1 MGVAR
6 ETKRR
11 RLSPS
16 DDDNSS
22 TAPKSKSKSNGAPS
36 NIQNAFYSRAAE
48 WDLEQDYER
57 RPRKGKNK
65 KEKEKTRLPIKTAE
79 GLVHVDEPEEA
90 AASDADS
97 FLDSDSDGE
106 NGKDG
111 ADGAEIEEEE
121 EESAPKV
128 PLKVQIV
135 QAKEEMARVATLIN
149 EDPEEHIGLFKKLAD
164 FVDKNKSHVAIKKLA
179 LATQAAIF
187 RDVIPGY
194 RIRPLGEEVNKNEKL
209 SKEVRKLRGYEQS
222 LLSSYKHYVQQ
233 LTNLSKGSNRGSEDN
248 ATNSLRTL
256 AINCVCNMLL
266 SVPHFN
272 FRTELLKILVNR
284 LSKRRIDANFIKSR
298 ETMEDIFAK
307 DDDGIVS
314 LEAVGILSK
323 MMRAKDFHVHES
335 VLNTFLHLRLLS
347 EFSAKGSRDR
357 VDRNDDDEEGGLLQG
372 KKKNKKEFRTK
383 KERKMLKDRKAV
395 EKDMREAD
403 ALVSH
408 EAREKNQAE
417 TLKLVFGTYFRIL
430 KLRTETKLMG
440 AVLEGL
446 AKYAHLINQD
456 FFGDV
461 LEALKELVEQLAAE
475 DGNSGRD
482 ENANDESNDQED
494 EDDEEEEGLITLR
507 QSTRQVLLCT
517 ITAFA
522 LLEGQDVS
530 KSASILHLDL
540 GFFVTH
546 LYRALYPLALN
557 TDIEYNPEK
566 SLRLPDP
573 GTSNNAN
580 ETTNDRNNKRR
591 TKINF
596 QTPMVLLLRC
606 LQSTLLAR
614 THGIAPPIRLAGF
627 TKRLMTTSLQ
637 VPEKS
642 AIATLALL
650 TKVAKQHARK
660 VAPLWNTEERKGDG
674 VFNPFAADVEKSNV
688 FAGTVWEGELLRIH
702 YCPEVREAALGIEK
716 LIASG

>member
-22 TAPKSKSKSNGAPS
+22 AAPKSKANKVSA

-65 KEKEKTRLPIKTAE
+65 KEKEKTRLPIKTSE
-79 GLVHVDEPEEA
+79 GLVHVEEPEEA

-97 FLDSDSDGE
+97 FLDTDSDGG
-106 NGKDG
+106 NGKDENEE
-111 ADGAEIEEEE
+111 AETEEEE
-121 EESAPKV
+121 VESAPKV
-128 PLKVQIV
+128 PLKILIV
-135 QAKEEMARVATLIN
+135 QAKEEMARIATLIN

-164 FVDKNKSHVAIKKLA
+164 FVDKEKTHVAIRKLA
-179 LATQAAIF
+179 LATHAAVF

-209 SKEVRKLRGYEQS
+209 SKEVRKLRSYEQS

-233 LTNLSKGSNRGSEDN
+233 LTNLSKGGSKGSEDN
-248 ATNSLRTL
+248 AANSIRTV
-256 AINCVCNMLL
+256 AINCACNMLL

-314 LEAVGILSK
+314 LEAVSLLSK
-323 MMRAKDFHVHES
+323 MMRAKDFNVHES

-347 EFSAKGSRDR
+347 EFSSKGSRDR
-357 VDRNDDDEEGGLLQG
+357 VDRNEDDDQGGTSLQG

-383 KERKMLKDRKAV
+383 KERKLLRDRKAV

-461 LEALKELVEQLAAE
+461 LEALKELVEQIAIKDGAA
-475 DGNSGRD
+475 GGD
-482 ENANDESNDQED
+482 EKANDEGPDNDE
-494 EDDEEEEGLITLR
+494 EINYEEEGLLTLR

-530 KSASILHLDL
+530 KSASSLHLDL
-540 GFFVTH
+540 GFFITH
-546 LYRALYPLALN
+546 LYRTLYSLALN

-573 GTSNNAN
+573 GTSTANSQPDNN
-580 ETTNDRNNKRR
+580 DDNKRKN
-591 TKINF
+591 KINF

-606 LQSTLLAR
+606 LQSTLLSR
-614 THGIAPPIRLAGF
+614 SHGIAPPIRLAGF
-627 TKRLMTTSLQ
+627 TKRLVTTSLQ
-637 VPEKS
+637 LPEKS
-642 AIATLALL
+642 SIAMLALL
-650 TKVAKQHARK
+650 TKVVKQHARK
-660 VAPLWNTEERKGDG
+660 IAPLWNTEERKGDG
-674 VFNPFAADVEKSNV
+674 VFNPLAADVEKSNV
-688 FAGTVWEGELLRIH
+688 FAATVWEGELLRIH

-716 LIASG
+716 LVASG

>member
-6 ETKRR
+6 EAKRR

-22 TAPKSKSKSNGAPS
+22 TAAKSKSKSNGSSS
-36 NIQNAFYSRAAE
+36 NIQNAFYTRAAE

-57 RPRKGKNK
+57 RPRKGKNT

-97 FLDSDSDGE
+97 FLDSDSEGE
-106 NGKDG
+106 NGKEENE
-111 ADGAEIEEEE
+111 GAESEEEE
-121 EESAPKV
+121 EDSAPRI
-128 PLKVQIV
+128 PLKLQIV
-135 QAKEEMARVATLIN
+135 QAKEEMARIATLIN

-164 FVDKNKSHVAIKKLA
+164 FVDKSKSHVAIKKLG

-233 LTNLSKGSNRGSEDN
+233 LTNLSKGGSRASEE
-248 ATNSLRTL
+248 ANSIRTV
-256 AINCVCNMLL
+256 AINCVCSMLL

-272 FRTELLKILVNR
+272 YRTELLKILVNR
-284 LSKRRIDANFIKSR
+284 LSKRRIDANFTKSR

-307 DDDGIVS
+307 DDDGVVS
-314 LEAVGILSK
+314 LEAVGLLSK

-335 VLNTFLHLRLLS
+335 VLNTFLHLRLLA
-347 EFSAKGSRDR
+347 EFSSKGSRDR
-357 VDRNDDDEEGGLLQG
+357 VDRNDDADEGTFQG
-372 KKKNKKEFRTK
+372 RKKNNRKEFRTK
-383 KERKMLKDRKAV
+383 KERKLLKDRKAV

-475 DGNSGRD
+475 DGSAGRD
-482 ENANDESNDQED
+482 ENAKVENNDNDD

-530 KSASILHLDL
+530 KSASSLHLDL
-540 GFFVTH
+540 GFFITH

-573 GTSNNAN
+573 GTSNTNTN
-580 ETTNDRNNKRR
+580 ETPTDQNKQRR

-606 LQSTLLAR
+606 LQSTLLSR

-637 VPEKS
+637 LPEKS
-642 AIATLALL
+642 SIAMLALL

-660 VAPLWNTEERKGDG
+660 IAPLWNTEERKGDG
-674 VFNPFAADVEKSNV
+674 VFNPVSADVEKSNV

>member
-22 TAPKSKSKSNGAPS
+22 TVPKSSKTKTNGSSS

-90 AASDADS
+90 AASDSDS
-97 FLDSDSDGE
+97 FLDSDSEGE
-106 NGKDG
+106 NGKDETPG
-111 ADGAEIEEEE
+111 ADAEEKED
-121 EESAPKV
+121 ESAPKV

-135 QAKEEMARVATLIN
+135 QAKEEMARIATLIN

-164 FVDKNKSHVAIKKLA
+164 FVDKSKSHVAIKKLA
-179 LATQAAIF
+179 LATQAAVF

-194 RIRPLGEEVNKNEKL
+194 RIRPIGEEVNKNEKL

-233 LTNLSKGSNRGSEDN
+233 LTNLSKGGSKGNEE
-248 ATNSLRTL
+248 ANSIRTV
-256 AINCVCNMLL
+256 AINCACNMLL

-284 LSKRRIDANFIKSR
+284 LSRRRIDAHFIKSR

-307 DDDGIVS
+307 DDDGVVS
-314 LEAVGILSK
+314 LEAVGLLSK
-323 MMRAKDFHVHES
+323 MMRAKDFNVHES
-335 VLNTFLHLRLLS
+335 VLNTFLHLRLLA
-347 EFSAKGSRDR
+347 EFSSKGSRDR
-357 VDRNDDDEEGGLLQG
+357 VDRNDDDQEGTLQG
-372 KKKNKKEFRTK
+372 RKKNKKEFRTK
-383 KERKMLKDRKAV
+383 KERKLLRDRKAV

-456 FFGDV
+456 FFGDI
-461 LEALKELVEQLAAE
+461 LEALKELVEQLAIQ
-475 DGNSGRD
+475 DGTAGRD
-482 ENANDESNDQED
+482 ENADDENNDNDD
-494 EDDEEEEGLITLR
+494 EDDDEEEGLITLR

-530 KSASILHLDL
+530 KSASSLHLDL
-540 GFFVTH
+540 GFFITH

-557 TDIEYNPEK
+557 SDIEYNPEK

-573 GTSNNAN
+573 GTSNDN
-580 ETTNDRNNKRR
+580 ELYNDQNNKRR

-614 THGIAPPIRLAGF
+614 THGIAPPVRLAGF

-637 VPEKS
+637 LPEKS
-642 AIATLALL
+642 SIAMLALL

-660 VAPLWNTEERKGDG
+660 IAPLWNTEERKGDG
-674 VFNPFAADVEKSNV
+674 MFNPFAADVEKSNV

>member
-1 MGVAR
+1 MSVAR

-22 TAPKSKSKSNGAPS
+22 TAPKFKPKSKPNGSSS

-79 GLVHVDEPEEA
+79 GLVHVDEPEET

-97 FLDSDSDGE
+97 FLDSDSEGE
-106 NGKDG
+106 NAKDETEV
-111 ADGAEIEEEE
+111 AEAREEEGE
-121 EESAPKV
+121 PAPKI
-128 PLKVQIV
+128 PLKLQII
-135 QAKEEMARVATLIN
+135 QAKEEMARIATLIN

-164 FVDKNKSHVAIKKLA
+164 FVDKSKSHVAIKKLA

-209 SKEVRKLRGYEQS
+209 SKEVRKLRSYEQS

-233 LTNLSKGSNRGSEDN
+233 LTDLSKGGSRASEE
-248 ATNSLRTL
+248 ANSIRTV

-272 FRTELLKILVNR
+272 YRTELLKILVNR

-314 LEAVGILSK
+314 LEAVGLLSK
-323 MMRAKDFHVHES
+323 MMRAKDFQVHES
-335 VLNTFLHLRLLS
+335 VLNTFLHLRLLA

-357 VDRNDDDEEGGLLQG
+357 VDRNADDEEGTLQG

-383 KERKMLKDRKAV
+383 KERKLLKDRKAV

-461 LEALKELVEQLAAE
+461 LEALKELVEQLAAQ
-475 DGNSGRD
+475 DGSAGID
-482 ENANDESNDQED
+482 ENANDEIDD
-494 EDDEEEEGLITLR
+494 KDDVDDEEALITLR

-530 KSASILHLDL
+530 KSASSLHLDL
-540 GFFVTH
+540 GFFITH

-557 TDIEYNPEK
+557 SDIEYNPEK

-573 GTSNNAN
+573 GTSNAN
-580 ETTNDRNNKRR
+580 DINESNDQNKQRR

-606 LQSTLLAR
+606 LQSTLLSR
-614 THGIAPPIRLAGF
+614 THGIPPPIRLAGF

-637 VPEKS
+637 LPEKS
-642 AIATLALL
+642 SIAMLALL

-660 VAPLWNTEERKGDG
+660 IAPLWNTEERKGDG
-674 VFNPFAADVEKSNV
+674 VFNPVSADVEKSNV

>member
-16 DDDNSS
+16 DDENLS
-22 TAPKSKSKSNGAPS
+22 TAPKSKAKANGSSS

-97 FLDSDSDGE
+97 FLDSDSEGE
-106 NGKDG
+106 NGKEENE
-111 ADGAEIEEEE
+111 GAEAEEVE
-121 EESAPKV
+121 EESAPKI
-128 PLKVQIV
+128 PLKLQIV
-135 QAKEEMARVATLIN
+135 QAKEEMARIATLIN

-164 FVDKNKSHVAIKKLA
+164 FVDKSKSHVAIKKLA

-233 LTNLSKGSNRGSEDN
+233 LTNLSKGGSRASEE
-248 ATNSLRTL
+248 ANSIRTV

-272 FRTELLKILVNR
+272 YRTELLKILVNR

-307 DDDGIVS
+307 DDDGVVS
-314 LEAVGILSK
+314 LEAVGLLSK
-323 MMRAKDFHVHES
+323 MMKAKDFHVHES
-335 VLNTFLHLRLLS
+335 VLNTFLHLRLLA
-347 EFSAKGSRDR
+347 EFSSKGSRDR
-357 VDRNDDDEEGGLLQG
+357 VDRKDDDEEGTFQG
-372 KKKNKKEFRTK
+372 KKKNKREFRTK
-383 KERKMLKDRKAV
+383 KERKLLKDRKAV

-461 LEALKELVEQLAAE
+461 LEALKELVEQLAAV
-475 DGNSGRD
+475 DGSSGRD
-482 ENANDESNDQED
+482 DNANDENDDNDD

-530 KSASILHLDL
+530 KSASSLHLDL

-546 LYRALYPLALN
+546 LYRALYPLSLN

-573 GTSNNAN
+573 GTSNNNNTN
-580 ETTNDRNNKRR
+580 ETPTDQNKQRR

-606 LQSTLLAR
+606 LQSTLLSR

-637 VPEKS
+637 LPEKS
-642 AIATLALL
+642 SIAMLALL

-660 VAPLWNTEERKGDG
+660 IAPLWNTDERKGDG
-674 VFNPFAADVEKSNV
+674 VFNPVSADVEKSNV